1 MNAERAKKILNLGET
16 FTPEELKKSYRR
28 LVMLYHPDK
37 CTLPDANEKFNE
49 IQSAYS
55 YLQNGGE
62 ENINVDEILKNIF
75 KSFSSN
81 IINGIPINK
90 IFNNSR
96 SNSTKPNKLYITPKE
111 YFTGT
116 TKSILL
122 DLGNCNCESL
132 LCNSCAGSGYSMD
145 FNVCTNCMGDGWI
158 KSCNNSNCSNKV
170 EVHIPIPSLINLDG
184 KIIVDCS
191 NGSPIGSNSPY
202 SGTPRVLSTKEYKV
216 ELNDSQYFYENG
228 NLYCNFDITLKE
240 SLIGFNKIFK
250 DPFDNIH
257 NIFIKNNIIKQND
270 GYSLD
275 LKYQN
280 HSHKMVLLFNILYPP
295 KISKELR
302 EIIKKHF

>member
-1 MNAERAKKILNLGET
+1 MNADRAKKILKLGET

-28 LVMLYHPDK
+28 LAMLYHPDK
-37 CTLPDANEKFNE
+37 CDLPDANEKFNE

-55 YLQNGGE
+55 YLQKGGE
-62 ENINVDEILKNIF
+62 ENISADEILKNIF

-90 IFNNSR
+90 IFNKSR
-96 SNSTKPNKLYITPKE
+96 SNQKPNKLYITPKE

-116 TKSILL
+116 TKSVLL
-122 DLGNCNCESL
+122 DLGKCNCESL
-132 LCNSCAGSGYSMD
+132 LCISCAGSGYSMD

-158 KSCNNSNCSNKV
+158 KSCNMNCSNKV
-170 EVHIPIPSLINLDG
+170 ELNRPIPSLINLEG
-184 KIIVDCS
+184 RIIVDCS
-191 NGSPIGSNSPY
+191 NGSSIPNGSHI
-202 SGTPRVLSTKEYKV
+202 KEYKV
-216 ELNDSQYFYENG
+216 ELNDSRYFYENG

-257 NIFIKNNIIKQND
+257 NIFIKNNLIKQND
-270 GYSLD
+270 VYSLT
-275 LKYQN
+275 LHYQDKEY
-280 HSHKMVLLFNILYPP
+280 KMVLLFNICYPS
-295 KISKELR
+295 KISRELR

>member
-1 MNAERAKKILNLGET
+1 MNADRAKKILKLDSN

-55 YLQNGGE
+55 YLQKGN
-62 ENINVDEILKNIF
+62 ENISADEILKNIF

-96 SNSTKPNKLYITPKE
+96 SNITKPSKLYITPKE

-116 TKSILL
+116 TKSVLL
-122 DLGNCNCESL
+122 DLGKCNCESL
-132 LCNSCAGSGYSMD
+132 LCNNCAGSGYSMD

-158 KSCNNSNCSNKV
+158 KTCNMNCSNKV
-170 EVHIPIPSLINLDG
+170 ELNIPIPSLINLEG
-184 KIIVDCS
+184 RIIVDCS
-191 NGSPIGSNSPY
+191 NGSQIGS
-202 SGTPRVLSTKEYKV
+202 STKEYKV
-216 ELNDSQYFYENG
+216 ELNDSRYFYENN
-228 NLYCNFDITLKE
+228 NLYYNFDITLKE

-270 GYSLD
+270 GYSLV
-275 LKYQN
+275 LNYQDKEY
-280 HSHKMVLLFNILYPP
+280 KMVLLFNILYPS
-295 KISKELR
+295 KISRTLR

>member
-1 MNAERAKKILNLGET
+1 MNAERAMKILKLGEN

-28 LVMLYHPDK
+28 LAMLYHPDK
-37 CTLPDANEKFNE
+37 CDLPDANEKFNE

-55 YLQNGGE
+55 HLQKGDNT
-62 ENINVDEILKNIF
+62 NISADEILKNIF

-90 IFNNSR
+90 IFNRSR
-96 SNSTKPNKLYITPKE
+96 SNQKPNKLYITPKE

-116 TKSILL
+116 TKSVLL
-122 DLGNCNCESL
+122 DLNNCNCESL

-158 KSCNNSNCSNKV
+158 KSCNMNCSNKM
-170 EVHIPIPSLINLDG
+170 EVTIPIPSLINLEG
-184 KIIVDCS
+184 RIIVDCS
-191 NGSPIGSNSPY
+191 NGSPLGS
-202 SGTPRVLSTKEYKV
+202 STSKEYKV
-216 ELNDSQYFYENG
+216 ELNDSRYFYENG

-275 LKYQN
+275 LTYQN
-280 HSHKMVLLFNILYPP
+280 HSHKMILLFNILYPP

>member
-1 MNAERAKKILNLGET
+1 MNADRAKKILKLGEN

-28 LVMLYHPDK
+28 LAMLYHPDK
-37 CTLPDANEKFNE
+37 CDLPDANEKFNE

-55 YLQNGGE
+55 YLQKGN
-62 ENINVDEILKNIF
+62 ENTNISADEILKNIF

-90 IFNNSR
+90 IFNRSR
-96 SNSTKPNKLYITPKE
+96 SNQKPNKLYITPKE

-116 TKSILL
+116 TKSVLL
-122 DLGNCNCESL
+122 DLGKCNCESL
-132 LCNSCAGSGYSMD
+132 LCTSCAGSGYSMD

-158 KSCNNSNCSNKV
+158 KSCNMNCSNKV
-170 EVHIPIPSLINLDG
+170 ELNIPIPSLINLEG
-184 KIIVDCS
+184 RVIVDCS
-191 NGSPIGSNSPY
+191 NGS
-202 SGTPRVLSTKEYKV
+202 TKEYKI
-216 ELNDSQYFYENG
+216 ELNDSRYFYENG

-275 LKYQN
+275 LNYQN
-280 HSHKMVLLFNILYPP
+280 HSHKMILLFNILYPP
-295 KISKELR
+295 KISRELR

>member
-1 MNAERAKKILNLGET
+1 MNADRAKKILKLDSN

-28 LVMLYHPDK
+28 LAMLYHPDK

-55 YLQNGGE
+55 YLQNGE
-62 ENINVDEILKNIF
+62 KDNISADEILKNIF

-81 IINGIPINK
+81 IINNIPINK
-90 IFNNSR
+90 IFNKSR
-96 SNSTKPNKLYITPKE
+96 SNQKPNKLYITPKE

-122 DLGNCNCESL
+122 DLNNCKCESL
-132 LCNSCAGSGYSMD
+132 LCTSCAGSGYSMD

-158 KSCNNSNCSNKV
+158 KSCNMNSMNNNMNNMNCSNKV
-170 EVHIPIPSLINLDG
+170 EVTIPIPSLINLEG
-184 KIIVDCS
+184 RVIVDCS
-191 NGSPIGSNSPY
+191 NGSHS
-202 SGTPRVLSTKEYKV
+202 KEYKV
-216 ELNDSQYFYENG
+216 ELNDSRYFYENG

-275 LKYQN
+275 LNYQN
-280 HSHKMVLLFNILYPP
+280 QEYKMILLFNILYPP

>member
-1 MNAERAKKILNLGET
+1 MNAERAKKILKLDSN

-28 LVMLYHPDK
+28 LAMLYHPDK
-37 CTLPDANEKFNE
+37 CSLPDANEKFNE

-55 YLQNGGE
+55 YLQKGE
-62 ENINVDEILKNIF
+62 ENPMNISADEILKNIF

-81 IINGIPINK
+81 IINNIPINK

-96 SNSTKPNKLYITPKE
+96 SNNIKPNKLYITPKE

-116 TKSILL
+116 TKSVLL
-122 DLGNCNCESL
+122 DLGKCNCESL
-132 LCNSCAGSGYSMD
+132 LCTSCAGSGYSMD

-158 KSCNNSNCSNKV
+158 KSCNMNCSNKM
-170 EVHIPIPSLINLDG
+170 EVTIPIPSLINLEG
-184 KIIVDCS
+184 RVIVDCS
-191 NGSPIGSNSPY
+191 NGNI
-202 SGTPRVLSTKEYKV
+202 TKEYKV

-228 NLYCNFDITLKE
+228 NLYYNFDITLKE

-275 LKYQN
+275 LKYQKKEY
-280 HSHKMVLLFNILYPP
+280 KMVLLFNILYPS
-295 KISKELR
+295 KISRELR

>member
-1 MNAERAKKILNLGET
+1 MNTDRAKKILNLGEN

-55 YLQNGGE
+55 HLQNGNE
-62 ENINVDEILKNIF
+62 KISADEILKNIF

-96 SNSTKPNKLYITPKE
+96 TSTKPSKLYITPKE

-116 TKSILL
+116 TKSVLL
-122 DLGNCNCESL
+122 DLGKCNCESL
-132 LCNSCAGSGYSMD
+132 LCNNCAGSGYSMD

-158 KSCNNSNCSNKV
+158 KTCNMNCSNKV
-170 EVHIPIPSLINLDG
+170 ELNIPIPSLINLEG
-184 KIIVDCS
+184 RIIVDCS
-191 NGSPIGSNSPY
+191 NGSQIGS
-202 SGTPRVLSTKEYKV
+202 STKEYKV
-216 ELNDSQYFYENG
+216 ELNDSRYFYENS
-228 NLYCNFDITLKE
+228 NLYYNFDITLKE

-270 GYSLD
+270 GYSLV
-275 LKYQN
+275 LNYQDKEY
-280 HSHKMVLLFNILYPP
+280 KMVLLFNILYPS
-295 KISKELR
+295 KISRELR